1 MAMVHDEY
9 GHLEGV
15 VTPADLLMALVGTF
29 ASHQDE
35 GDAPQLVERADGSL
49 LVAGSLPADVLG
61 ERLAIELPENREF
74 ATAAGYRPVGAQAV
88 AAGRRDL
95 RDPGLALRSGRH
107 GRAAGSTNCWCSA
120 LTTHDPANEI

>member
-35 GDAPQLVERADGSL
+35 GDSPQLVERGDGSL
-49 LVAGSLPADVLG
+49 LIAGSLPADVLA
-61 ERLAIELPENREF
+61 ERLAIELPENLEF
-74 ATAAGYRPVGAQAV
+74 ATAAGFVLSVLKQLPQEGETFETQGWRFEVIDMDG
-88 AAGRRDL
+88 L
-95 RDPGLALRSGRH
+95 RIDKLLV
-107 GRAAGSTNCWCSA
+107 SA